1 MIEDGPCLALT
12 KREASE
18 TGGNMSLDG
27 QVLVIAIVAIALNLL
42 IWAREADV
50 AEVEDEL
57 HRKDAFQR
65 DGGGQLRLR
74 AREVPELPAPHRYS
88 PHSPNGRNGGMVVI
102 GPQ

>member
-27 QVLVIAIVAIALNLL
+27 QVLVIAFVAIALKLF

-50 AEVEDEL
+50 IEVEDKL
-57 HRKDAFQR
+57 HRTDAFRR
-65 DGGGQLRLR
+65 DGGGRLR
-74 AREVPELPAPHRYS
+74 FRARTGSAGPEGLVCTAPDS
-88 PHSPNGRNGGMVVI
+88 KVD
-102 GPQ
+102 Q